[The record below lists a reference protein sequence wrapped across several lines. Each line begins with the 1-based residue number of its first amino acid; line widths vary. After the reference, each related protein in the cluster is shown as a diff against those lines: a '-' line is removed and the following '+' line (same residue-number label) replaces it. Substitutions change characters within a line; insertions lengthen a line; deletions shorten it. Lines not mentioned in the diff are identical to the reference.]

1 MILAEAEHADVAT
14 PTGPMR
20 CHLFRPAAEGRFPG
34 VVLFSE
40 IYQVTAPIRRLAA
53 FLAGTGLV
61 VSVPEIYHEH
71 EAPGTAL
78 AYDKD
83 GTDRGNALKFTKAV
97 ADFDA
102 DTRAALDHLG
112 GLPVCTGRFGAVG
125 VCLGG
130 HLAYRAAAEPDVEA
144 TACFYPTDIHSGSL
158 GAGRQDGSLARA
170 ASIRGAL
177 LMVFGR
183 ADPHVP
189 FAGRAVIRERLEE
202 LGTRHSWHE
211 VEGAHAFLRDEGY
224 RYDPLLA
231 HFCQGLMIALFARLN
246 LPQSL

>member
-1 MILAEAEHADVAT
+1 MILSDPTTADLST

-20 CHLFRPAAEGRFPG
+20 THLFRPAGEGRFAG

-61 VSVPEIYHEH
+61 VSVPEVYHEH
-71 EAPGTAL
+71 EPPGTAL
-78 AYDKD
+78 AYDKE
-83 GTDRGNALKFTKAV
+83 GTDRGNALKFTKPV

-102 DTRAALDHLG
+102 DTRAALDHLRS
-112 GLPVCTGRFGAVG
+112 LPFCTGRLGAAG

-130 HLAYRAAAEPDVEA
+130 HLAFRAAMQPDVEA

-158 GAGRQDGSLARA
+158 GAGKADDSLARA
-170 ASIRGAL
+170 ADIKGEL
-177 LMVFGR
+177 LLVFGR

-189 FAGRAVIRERLEE
+189 FAGRAIIRERLEA
-202 LGTRHSWHE
+202 LGTRYSWHE
-211 VEGAHAFLRDEGY
+211 VNGAHAFLRDEGY
-224 RYDPLLA
+224 RYDAELA
-231 HFCQGLMIALFARLN
+231 QFCQGLMMNFFRMLDRA
-246 LPQSL
+246 S

>member
-1 MILAEAEHADVAT
+1 MILADPGCADLPT

-20 CHLFRPAAEGRFPG
+20 THLFRPAGDGRFPG

-40 IYQVTAPIRRLAA
+40 IYQVTAPIRRLAS

-61 VSVPEIYHEH
+61 VSVPEVYHEH

-78 AYDKD
+78 GYDTA
-83 GTDRGNALKFTKAV
+83 GTDRGNALKFTKPV

-102 DTRAALDHLG
+102 DTRAALDHLAT
-112 GLPVCTGRFGAVG
+112 LPSCTGRLGAAG

-130 HLAYRAAAEPDVEA
+130 HLAFRAAMQPDVEA
-144 TACFYPTDIHSGSL
+144 AACFYPTDIHTGSL
-158 GAGRQDGSLARA
+158 GAGRADDSLARA
-170 ASIRGAL
+170 ADIGGQL
-177 LMVFGR
+177 LLVFGR

-189 FAGRAVIRERLEE
+189 FAGRALIRERLEQ

-211 VEGAHAFLRDEGY
+211 VNGAHAFLRDEGY
-224 RYDPLLA
+224 RYDAELA
-231 HFCQGLMIALFARLN
+231 HFCQGLMMAFFRTLDRAR
-246 LPQSL
+246 